1 MKVGKII
8 LPLSFLLIIFSL
20 GISTIFKQDNL
31 ISISERRNLETKP
44 KINKDDIISGKY
56 FKNLESY
63 LLDQISFREKFRT
76 IKSLN
81 ELYIYR
87 KLDNH
92 NIIIKDGYATSI
104 SYPLSDKKINLYIKK
119 INYIINN
126 YLKTRNV
133 HIYHTLIPDKNYYL
147 IKKSKYPLINY
158 KQLENKLSDN
168 IMASYID
175 IFNKLNINCYYKTD
189 SHWKQDYLVPVS
201 NKILESM
208 HMKTIDRVKISNSLS
223 PFYGVYYGQAALP
236 MKPDEIRYIETKET
250 MNATVYQINKR
261 TKGFEKV
268 KMYQEDKLKDRLTD
282 SYDLFLGGANTITVI
297 ENDLP
302 NSGKTLYIFSD
313 SYGRSLTPLLISN
326 YKKIVLYDIRYIKT
340 SSALEMIPI
349 EDNSDVLFAYS
360 ILSLNVS
367 SNIQEV

>member
-1 MKVGKII
+1 
-8 LPLSFLLIIFSL
+8 
-20 GISTIFKQDNL
+20 
-31 ISISERRNLETKP
+31 
-44 KINKDDIISGKY
+44 
-56 FKNLESY
+56 
-63 LLDQISFREKFRT
+63 
-76 IKSLN
+76 
-81 ELYIYR
+81 
-87 KLDNH
+87 
-92 NIIIKDGYATSI
+92 
-104 SYPLSDKKINLYIKK
+104 
-119 INYIINN
+119 
-126 YLKTRNV
+126 
-133 HIYHTLIPDKNYYL
+133 
-147 IKKSKYPLINY
+147 
-158 KQLENKLSDN
+158 
-168 IMASYID
+168 MASYID
-175 IFNKLNINCYYKTD
+175 IFDKLNVNCYYKTD

-208 HMKTIDRVKISNSLS
+208 HMKTIDSVKISNSLS
-223 PFYGVYYGQAALP
+223 PFYGVYYGHAALP

-261 TKGFEKV
+261 TKEFEKV